1 VSFEKT
7 RVAIRVWRDGA
18 RVLETRLDLSE
29 AELEEF
35 FPQLAREHV
44 QAVGDAPH
52 MIEIEFLD
60 EADQLQRFFRFGTDP
75 RGMARPLRVDL
86 RKIPEVN

>member
-1 VSFEKT
+1 MRAEQINL
-7 RVAIRVWRDGA
+7 AIRGWKNGVLAFED
-18 RVLETRLDLSE
+18 RVSA
-29 AELEEF
+29 AEGE
-35 FPQLAREHV
+35 LAEMLPVLAERHAGVFAE
-44 QAVGDAPH
+44 APH

-60 EADQLQRFFRFGTDP
+60 EPDLLKRFFRFGTDP

>member
-7 RVAIRVWRDGA
+7 RVAIRGWRDG
-18 RVLETRLDLSE
+18 VLEFEESVSAADG
-29 AELEEF
+29 ELEQML
-35 FPQLAREHV
+35 PVLAQRH
-44 QAVGDAPH
+44 ARDLMADPH

-86 RKIPEVN
+86 RPAAELN